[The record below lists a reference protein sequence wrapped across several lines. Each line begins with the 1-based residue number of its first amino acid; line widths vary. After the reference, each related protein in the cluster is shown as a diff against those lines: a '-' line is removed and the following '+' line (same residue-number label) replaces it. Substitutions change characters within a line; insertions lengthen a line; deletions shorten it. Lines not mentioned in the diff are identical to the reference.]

1 MNMVK
6 DLKMKLK
13 NKYRNNL
20 KINKKNNIIK

>member
-13 NKYRNNL
+13 NNYRNNL